1 MKGLVLAEQF
11 FHAHGLPMILAFSP
25 LHAGRMACGLVGDGS
40 ECFGFDDEISR
51 DHDWGPGFCIWLTR
65 EDYDDIAEDL
75 KQRYEQLPKTFSG
88 YGPRKQSQW
97 GNDRVGV
104 FEIHAYYR
112 RFIGLSNVPQND
124 EEWMRVPES
133 ALAAATNG
141 KVFYDPLGEFT
152 SLRNRLLHFYPDDVR
167 LKKMAARCMTVAQ
180 SGQYNLGRCLKRG
193 DQFAARYAETKFC
206 ADVISLIFLLNR
218 QYTPFYKWMNPAL
231 LALPR
236 LGREIHE
243 SIGLLIQTLDY
254 RLKLEIVEEICIMI
268 IEECKAEGLTDSSS
282 TFMLDHGPIIQG
294 KIKNK
299 GLRERNV
306 WIG

>member
-1 MKGLVLAEQF
+1 
-11 FHAHGLPMILAFSP
+11 
-25 LHAGRMACGLVGDGS
+25 
-40 ECFGFDDEISR
+40 
-51 DHDWGPGFCIWLTR
+51 
-65 EDYDDIAEDL
+65 
-75 KQRYEQLPKTFSG
+75 
-88 YGPRKQSQW
+88 
-97 GNDRVGV
+97 
-104 FEIHAYYR
+104 
-112 RFIGLSNVPQND
+112 
-124 EEWMRVPES
+124 
-133 ALAAATNG
+133 
-141 KVFYDPLGEFT
+141 
-152 SLRNRLLHFYPDDVR
+152 
-167 LKKMAARCMTVAQ
+167 MTIAQ

-206 ADVISLIFLLNR
+206 ADVISLICLFNR

-231 LALPR
+231 LTLPR

-243 SIGLLIQTLDY
+243 QIGLLIQTLDS
-254 RLKLEIVEEICIMI
+254 RLKLKIVEEICTLI